1 MHQYQSHMELTTTS
15 ENVIYNKL
23 QQTKIKYV
31 RYEFLSFSEI
41 LRGMG
46 LGLEYGV

>member
-1 MHQYQSHMELTTTS
+1 MSYI
-15 ENVIYNKL
+15 IYNKL
-23 QQTKIKYV
+23 QQAKIKYV